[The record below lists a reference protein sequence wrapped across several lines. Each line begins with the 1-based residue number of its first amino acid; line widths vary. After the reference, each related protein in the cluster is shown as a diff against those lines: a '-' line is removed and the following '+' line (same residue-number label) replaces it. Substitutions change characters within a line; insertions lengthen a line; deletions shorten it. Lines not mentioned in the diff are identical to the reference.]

1 MATPDSI
8 SKIERKLLRRI
19 GKAIR
24 DYSLIEDGDRVL
36 VAMSGGKDSYALLVL
51 LDRLRERAP
60 IKFDLVAWHLDQV
73 QPGYDGR
80 PLREWLER
88 RGGEFHIARQ
98 DTYSV
103 VTDKISEGSTYCSLC
118 SRLRRGILYN
128 AAVDLGCNK
137 IALGHHGDDAIETLF
152 LNMMFTGQ
160 IKAMPPWLRSDDGR
174 NIVIRPLIRAFESE
188 LITFA
193 QEQAFPILPCNLCGS
208 QENLQ
213 RQSVKALID
222 SLAERYPKSRES
234 MLSALTRVRG
244 THLLDAQLWQALG
257 MGPDHLPDGPV
268 RGADRLRVVG
278 Q

>member
-1 MATPDSI
+1 MAPRDSI
-8 SKIERKLLRRI
+8 SKVERKLLRRI

-51 LDRLRERAP
+51 LDRLRQRAP
-60 IKFDLVAWHLDQV
+60 IKFDLVPWHLDQV

-128 AAVDLGCNK
+128 AAVELGCTK

-193 QEQAFPILPCNLCGS
+193 EEQAFPILPCNLCGS

-222 SLAERYPKSRES
+222 SLDERYPRSRES

-257 MGPDHLPDGPV
+257 MGPDHLPDGPT

>member
-1 MATPDSI
+1 MAGKDSI
-8 SKIERKLLRRI
+8 TKVERKLLRRV

-24 DYSLIEDGDRVL
+24 DYSLIQDGDRVL

-60 IKFDLVAWHLDQV
+60 IKFEIVAWHLDQV

-80 PLREWLER
+80 PLEEWLQAW
-88 RGGEFHIARQ
+88 GGEYHIARQ

-103 VTDKISEGSTYCSLC
+103 VTDKISEGNTYCSLC

-128 AAVDLGCNK
+128 AAVQLGCSK

-160 IKAMPPWLRSDDGR
+160 IKAMPPWLQSDDGR
-174 NIVIRPLIRAFESE
+174 NVVIRPLIRAFEAE

-193 QEQAFPILPCNLCGS
+193 EEQQFPILPCNLCGS

-213 RQSVKALID
+213 RQAVKALVG
-222 SLAERYPKSRES
+222 SLDQQFPKSRES

-244 THLLDAQLWQALG
+244 THLLDSQLWRALG
-257 MGPDHLPDGPV
+257 MGPENLPDGPDE
-268 RGADRLRVVG
+268 GKGRLRVVG

>member
-1 MATPDSI
+1 MSRKDSI
-8 SKIERKLLRRI
+8 SKVERKLLRRI

-24 DYSLIEDGDRVL
+24 DYSLIDDGDRVL
-36 VAMSGGKDSYALLVL
+36 VAMSGGKDSYGLLVL
-51 LDRLRERAP
+51 LDRLRKRAP

-80 PLREWLER
+80 PLKEWLDGW
-88 RGGEFHIARQ
+88 GGEYHIARQ

-103 VTDKISEGSTYCSLC
+103 VTEKIKEGSTYCSLC

-137 IALGHHGDDAIETLF
+137 IALGHHGDDAIETML

-174 NIVIRPLIRAFESE
+174 NVVIRPLIRAFESE
-188 LITFA
+188 LTSFA
-193 QEQAFPILPCNLCGS
+193 QEQNFPILPCNLCGS

-213 RQSVKALID
+213 RQSVKALVN
-222 SLAERYPKSRES
+222 SLDERYPKSRES
-234 MLSALTRVRG
+234 MLSALTRVRS
-244 THLLDAQLWQALG
+244 THLLDAELWRALG
-257 MGPDHLPDGPV
+257 MGPDRLPDGPA
-268 RGADRLRVVG
+268 RGEDRLRVVG

>member
-1 MATPDSI
+1 MAKKNEI
-8 SKIERKLLRRI
+8 SKLERKLLRRV

-24 DYSLIEDGDRVL
+24 DYSLIQDGDRVL

-60 IKFDLVAWHLDQV
+60 IKFDVVAWHLDQV

-80 PLREWLER
+80 PLLNWLQDW
-88 RGGEFHIARQ
+88 GGEYHIARQ

-103 VTDKISEGSTYCSLC
+103 VTDKIDEGATYCSLC
-118 SRLRRGILYN
+118 SRLRRGIMYN
-128 AAVDLGCNK
+128 AAVALGCSK
-137 IALGHHGDDAIETLF
+137 IALGHHGDDAIETLL

-174 NIVIRPLIRAFESE
+174 NTVIRPLIRAFESE
-188 LITFA
+188 LIGFA
-193 QEQAFPILPCNLCGS
+193 QEKQFPILPCNLCGS

-213 RQSVKALID
+213 RQAVK
-222 SLAERYPKSRES
+222 SLVGQLDERFPKSRES

-244 THLLDAQLWQALG
+244 THLLDAELWRHLG
-257 MGPDHLPDGPV
+257 LGPEQLPDSPLTGD
-268 RGADRLRVVG
+268 GRLRIVSS
-278 Q
+278 

>member
-1 MATPDSI
+1 MSRKDSI
-8 SKIERKLLRRI
+8 SKVERKLLRRI

-24 DYSLIEDGDRVL
+24 DYSLIDDGDRVL
-36 VAMSGGKDSYALLVL
+36 VAMSGGKDSYGLLVL

-80 PLREWLER
+80 PLKEWLDGW
-88 RGGEFHIARQ
+88 GGEYHIARQ

-103 VTDKISEGSTYCSLC
+103 VTEKIKEGSTYCSLC

-137 IALGHHGDDAIETLF
+137 IALGHHGDDAIETML

-174 NIVIRPLIRAFESE
+174 NVVIRPLIRAFESE
-188 LITFA
+188 LTSFA
-193 QEQAFPILPCNLCGS
+193 QEQNFPILPCNLCGS

-213 RQSVKALID
+213 RQSVKALVN
-222 SLAERYPKSRES
+222 SLDERYPKSRES
-234 MLSALTRVRG
+234 MLSALTRVRS
-244 THLLDAQLWQALG
+244 THLLDAELWRALG
-257 MGPDHLPDGPV
+257 MGPDRLPDGPA
-268 RGADRLRVVG
+268 RGEDRLRVVG

>member
-8 SKIERKLLRRI
+8 SKVERKLLRRI

-60 IKFDLVAWHLDQV
+60 IKFELVPWHLDQV

-128 AAVDLGCNK
+128 AAVELGCNK

-222 SLAERYPKSRES
+222 SLEVRYPKSRES

-257 MGPDHLPDGPV
+257 MGPDHLPDGPA

>member
-1 MATPDSI
+1 MGSRDVIT
-8 SKIERKLLRRI
+8 KVERKLLRRV

-51 LDRLRERAP
+51 LDRLRLRAP
-60 IKFDLVAWHLDQV
+60 IQFEVVAWHLDQA

-80 PLREWLER
+80 PLQDWLDNW
-88 RGGEFHIARQ
+88 GGEYHIARQ

-103 VTDKISEGSTYCSLC
+103 VTEKVPEGNTYCSLC

-128 AAVDLGCNK
+128 AAVELGCNK

-174 NIVIRPLIRAFESE
+174 NTVIRPLIRAFEAE
-188 LITFA
+188 LIAFA
-193 QEQAFPILPCNLCGS
+193 DEQEFPILPCNLCGS

-213 RQSVKALID
+213 RQAVKALVT
-222 SLAERYPKSRES
+222 SLDQQFPKSRES
-234 MLSALTRVRG
+234 MLSALTRIRG
-244 THLLDAQLWQALG
+244 THLLDADLWRALG
-257 MGPDHLPDGPV
+257 MGPPDLPQGSSS
-268 RGADRLRVVG
+268 GKGRLRVVG

>member
-1 MATPDSI
+1 MATKDSI
-8 SKIERKLLRRI
+8 SKVERKLLRRI

-24 DYSLIEDGDRVL
+24 DYSMIEDGDRVL

-51 LDRLRERAP
+51 LDRLRQRAP
-60 IKFDLVAWHLDQV
+60 IKFDIVAWHLDQV

-80 PLREWLER
+80 PLREWLQNW
-88 RGGEFHIARQ
+88 GGEFHIAQQ

-118 SRLRRGILYN
+118 SRLRRGIIYN
-128 AAVDLGCNK
+128 AAVDLRCNK

-174 NIVIRPLIRAFESE
+174 NVVIRPLIRAFESE

-222 SLAERYPKSRES
+222 SLDERFPKSRES

-244 THLLDAQLWQALG
+244 THLLDTQLWKALG
-257 MGPDHLPDGPV
+257 MGPDHLPDGPLE
-268 RGADRLRVVG
+268 GSDRLRVVG